1 MKTIQAYLYPIKLE
15 VLQYIKNEVFFIF
28 YTLCER
34 NLKKKMWH
42 KFTL

>member
-28 YTLCER
+28 YTLYVKEI
-34 NLKKKMWH
+34 
-42 KFTL
+42 